1 MREKEVFGVESDKFA
16 NLSSNEK
23 IEIICTLLRDFLKES
38 RAEGVSEIEAASKG
52 DVRLPVYI
60 FQSRLSCLEAIVKY
74 MHENLDFGFTK
85 IARILNRSS
94 KTIWATYSKANGK
107 MPERFKPEIS
117 KYLIP
122 VSVLNERKLSVLES
136 IVEFLREKHELSYKQ
151 ISLLIN
157 RDNRTIWTVY
167 QKAKKKRARK

>member
-1 MREKEVFGVESDKFA
+1 MEVESDKFKE
-16 NLSSNEK
+16 LSNNEK
-23 IEIICTLLRDFLKES
+23 IDIIYSLLKDLVKES
-38 RAEGVSEIEAASKG
+38 SIEHEIEAASKG

-60 FQSRLSCLEAIVKY
+60 FHNDKLSCLESIVKY
-74 MHENLDFGFTK
+74 MHETLDFGFTK

-94 KTIWATYSKANGK
+94 KTIWATYSKSNSK
-107 MPERFKPEIS
+107 MPEGFKPEVS
-117 KYLIP
+117 KYFIP
-122 VSVLNERKLSVLES
+122 VSVLNERVVSVLES

-167 QKAKKKRARK
+167 QKAKRKRARK